1 MTDNDRRDPNFN
13 QCLSMFSVKSAREV
27 LTRKALSVTL
37 ALHSMTTT
45 TKQDWIPALR
55 DLAQRNYSKGYG
67 WQVLVEC
74 WGNAEWLN
82 LTTGCDTLGQAKNKA
97 RSVARIYQEQFDDA
111 NAEIL

>member
-1 MTDNDRRDPNFN
+1 
-13 QCLSMFSVKSAREV
+13 
-27 LTRKALSVTL
+27 
-37 ALHSMTTT
+37 MTTT

>member
-1 MTDNDRRDPNFN
+1 MHQTNPNFN
-13 QCLSMFSVKSAREV
+13 PINIGFFVKSDSQG

-67 WQVLVEC
+67 WQALVEC
-74 WGNAEWLN
+74 WTDAEWLN
-82 LTTGCDTLGQAKNKA
+82 LTTGCDTLKQAEKKA
-97 RSVARIYQEQFDDA
+97 RSVARIYQNQYDDA

>member
-1 MTDNDRRDPNFN
+1 MTDNDRQRGDFN
-13 QCLSMFSVKSAREV
+13 PINIGFFVKSATQG
-27 LTRKALSVTL
+27 LTRKALSVIV

-97 RSVARIYQEQFDDA
+97 RSVARIYQDQYDDV